1 MLPGTGAI
9 MAASK
14 PASSKAVHHGGPR
27 RSGLVTGASAGIG
40 AAFAEALAREQY
52 DLVLVARRVE
62 RLEEL
67 AKRLGEARSVDVEVL
82 AADLTDAAGMA
93 RVVERIE
100 KSAPDLLINNAGR
113 GTFGSFADLDPE
125 RELDEIEL
133 NVSALVR
140 LTRAA
145 LPGMLERGHGD
156 IINVSSMAGFQPMPF
171 NATYGATKAF
181 VNSFT
186 EALHEELR
194 DSGVRVQALCPGFTR
209 TEFQETAGLERSAV
223 PAFAWM
229 EAEQVVEASLRAL
242 ERGDLVCVPG
252 ATNRVLATVQRTSP
266 HLLTRRLMARL
277 GNRALKR

>member
-1 MLPGTGAI
+1 MTENE
-9 MAASK
+9 
-14 PASSKAVHHGGPR
+14 PASSEAVHHAGPR
-27 RSGLVTGASAGIG
+27 RSSLVTGASSGIG

-52 DLVLVARRVE
+52 DLVLVARRAE
-62 RLEEL
+62 RLEDL
-67 AKRLGEARSVDVEVL
+67 AKRLGEARGVDVEVL
-82 AADLTDAAGMA
+82 PADLTDAAGIA
-93 RVVERIE
+93 RVVECIE
-100 KSAPDLLINNAGR
+100 KRAPDLLVNNAGR
-113 GTFGSFADLDPE
+113 GTFGIFADLDPE

-133 NVSALVR
+133 NVSVLVR

-156 IINVSSMAGFQPMPF
+156 IINVSSLAGFQPMPF
-171 NATYGATKAF
+171 NATYGGTKAF

-194 DSGVRVQALCPGFTR
+194 DTGVRVQVLCPGFTR
-209 TEFQETAGLERSAV
+209 TEFQETAGVESSVV

-242 ERGDLVCVPG
+242 ERGDLICVPG
-252 ATNRVLATVQRTSP
+252 ATNRVLATLQRTSP

-277 GNRALKR
+277 GSRTLKD

>member
-1 MLPGTGAI
+1 MTEND
-9 MAASK
+9 
-14 PASSKAVHHGGPR
+14 PASSEAVHHAGPR
-27 RSGLVTGASAGIG
+27 RSALVTGASSGIG

-52 DLVLVARRVE
+52 ALVLVARRAE

-67 AKRLGEARSVDVEVL
+67 AKRLGEARGVDVEVL
-82 AADLTDAAGMA
+82 PADLTDAAGMA
-93 RVVERIE
+93 RVVESIE
-100 KSAPDLLINNAGR
+100 KRAPDLLVNNAGR

-133 NVSALVR
+133 NVSVLVR

-156 IINVSSMAGFQPMPF
+156 IINVSSLAAFQPMPF
-171 NATYGATKAF
+171 NATYGGTKAF

-194 DSGVRVQALCPGFTR
+194 DTGVRVQALCPGFTR
-209 TEFQETAGLERSAV
+209 TEFQETAGVESSVV

-242 ERGDLVCVPG
+242 ERGDLVCIPG
-252 ATNRVLATVQRTSP
+252 ATNRVLAILQRTSP
-266 HLLTRRLMARL
+266 HLLTRRLMARF
-277 GNRALKR
+277 GSRTLKD

>member
-1 MLPGTGAI
+1 MTENE
-9 MAASK
+9 
-14 PASSKAVHHGGPR
+14 PASSEAVHHAGPR
-27 RSGLVTGASAGIG
+27 RSSLVTGASSGIG

-52 DLVLVARRVE
+52 DLVLVARRAE
-62 RLEEL
+62 RLEDL
-67 AKRLGEARSVDVEVL
+67 AKRLGEARGVDVEVL
-82 AADLTDAAGMA
+82 PADLTEAAGIA
-93 RVVERIE
+93 RVIECIE
-100 KSAPDLLINNAGR
+100 KRAPDLLVNNAGR

-133 NVSALVR
+133 NVSVLVR

-156 IINVSSMAGFQPMPF
+156 IINVSSLAGFQPMPF
-171 NATYGATKAF
+171 NATYGGTKAF

-194 DSGVRVQALCPGFTR
+194 DTGVRVQVLCPGFTR
-209 TEFQETAGLERSAV
+209 TEFQETAGVESSVV

-242 ERGDLVCVPG
+242 ERGDLICVPG
-252 ATNRVLATVQRTSP
+252 ATNRVLATLQRTSP

-277 GNRALKR
+277 GSRTLKD